1 MRARFVGLFWRVFL
15 GNAAILVLA
24 TLTLAL
30 TPATVSYPVEV
41 REVAVLV
48 IGLLLMSVANLWFLR
63 SALGPLARLQA
74 AVESL
79 ETPARDRAVPVVRD
93 DEVGRVTAAFNDMLT
108 RLETERRR
116 ATGAA
121 LSAQE
126 RERNRVSR
134 DLHDGVGQTL
144 TVLLLQLAGLRE
156 AAPPGLAPEIDAAR
170 EQARQALDAV
180 RQVSRELRPGPL
192 RELGL
197 GPALRGLSEEI
208 TDASGVGVTV
218 HLPPGVDLDDL
229 QDAVQLGIYRIV
241 QESLTNV
248 VRHAEASRADVD
260 VGVDEDQVVVVV
272 ADDGHGGRAEPG
284 TGLLGMSERA
294 RILGGR
300 LSVNSRAGEGTTV
313 TVTVPL
319 RTDHATG
326 ENPS

>member
-156 AAPPGLAPEIDAAR
+156 AAPPGLAPKIDAAR

-208 TDASGVGVTV
+208 TDASGMGVTV
-218 HLPPGVDLDDL
+218 HLPPGWTSTTFRTPSSS
-229 QDAVQLGIYRIV
+229 GSTGSSR
-241 QESLTNV
+241 
-248 VRHAEASRADVD
+248 RAS
-260 VGVDEDQVVVVV
+260 
-272 ADDGHGGRAEPG
+272 PTSSG
-284 TGLLGMSERA
+284 TR
-294 RILGGR
+294 R
-300 LSVNSRAGEGTTV
+300 RAGPTSMSGWTRTRWWSSSPTTGTV
-313 TVTVPL
+313 
-319 RTDHATG
+319 AG
-326 ENPS
+326 PSPGPVFSACPNGQGFSAGGCR